1 MHWSIAAVG
10 NKTGAW
16 SDLLDASLN
25 SEGSLVNFRVVS
37 KMMASL
43 RQDGGQ
49 SGKTWLQ
56 HSLQPDIAG
65 RGLKVA
71 LIVGT
76 VLTAINQGDV
86 LAGSVVTPGVLI
98 KILLNYFVP
107 YIVSVY
113 AELEVVTSRQR

>member
-16 SDLLDASLN
+16 SDLLDACLN

-43 RQDGGQ
+43 RQDGDQ
-49 SGKTWLQ
+49 SSKTWLQ

>member
-1 MHWSIAAVG
+1 
-10 NKTGAW
+10 
-16 SDLLDASLN
+16 
-25 SEGSLVNFRVVS
+25 
-37 KMMASL
+37 MMASL
-43 RQDGGQ
+43 RQDGDQ